1 MAKLDIY
8 LATENHL
15 GEIEIVD
22 SDIITGN
29 NLNDCFE
36 QFQEVEEEYAST
48 NYEVGILDKDAA
60 NEYYDWCRK

>member
-8 LATENHL
+8 LAAENHL

-36 QFQEVEEEYAST
+36 QFQEVEEEYSST
-48 NYEVGILDKDAA
+48 NYEVGILDKDVA
-60 NEYYDWCRK
+60 NEYYDWCQK

>member
-22 SDIITGN
+22 SDIIEGN

-36 QFQEVEEEYAST
+36 QFQEVEEAERASG
-48 NYEVGILDKDAA
+48 ERVRRGG
-60 NEYYDWCRK
+60 RGR

>member
-8 LATENHL
+8 LATENHA

-48 NYEVGILDKDAA
+48 NYEVGILDNEVA
-60 NEYYDWCRK
+60 NQYYGWCQK

>member
-8 LATENHL
+8 LAAENHL

-48 NYEVGILDKDAA
+48 NYEVGILD
-60 NEYYDWCRK
+60 NEVADQYYDWCRK